1 MLPADSG
8 VSSDSMQRPGKFVNL
23 LREKIS
29 EGAFAGNQM
38 IRHRRER
45 VSSAYEKTAK
55 KKHFLPLPIRQQTL
69 FPGCTS
75 KTPGNMMLP
84 LAKYHRQ
91 TNLST
96 ENFLRMERTGRRY
109 PSEACRSNRKRAST
123 PSVSHR
129 FFIWYGQPGITLH
142 TKERIESLL
151 PFGAQTSPA
160 VASWRFL
167 RVESLLIT

>member
-1 MLPADSG
+1 MLPTDSG

-29 EGAFAGNQM
+29 EDAFAGNQM

-96 ENFLRMERTGRRY
+96 VNFLKAKRTGRRY
-109 PSEACRSNRKRAST
+109 PPAACRGSRKRVST
-123 PSVSHR
+123 PSARRH

-142 TKERIESLL
+142 AKERIAGLL

-160 VASWRFL
+160 VASCAF
-167 RVESLLIT
+167 